1 MIETHPSHL
10 RMEGQG
16 AASILT
22 PNRSGSLSRLPAV
35 LIGGVLR
42 AFNGTGA
49 QPDVRSAVSAE
60 AAPAFGAGRDL
71 RNAAMGSD
79 GLPPRDV
86 GAAAE
91 SNNRRLALRLLW
103 ISDLAAVNAVANG
116 AGASTALTRDETA
129 AQRSAA
135 INQAASVIRQSLGS
149 GGHSPFER
157 LRRLKERRPDFRA
170 FKQAQAPIVDS
181 SGDPA
186 STACAVLWVQV
197 AGEFALRV
205 QRLRTAPMAS
215 PKGTLLALA
224 AARHLAGVKLFEP
237 VAVAR
242 SLLMRTVG
250 DIVDE
255 GAARL
260 AWIAVGRAD
269 RKGAMRLGMAYRAQA
284 ADRRTDARRNC
295 GLPRVAALARS
306 RRRCAAPHCAR
317 AL

>member
-60 AAPAFGAGRDL
+60 AAPAF
-71 RNAAMGSD
+71 
-79 GLPPRDV
+79 

>member
-60 AAPAFGAGRDL
+60 AAPAF
-71 RNAAMGSD
+71 
-79 GLPPRDV
+79 

-205 QRLRTAPMAS
+205 QRLRTAPMAA

-269 RKGAMRLGMAYRAQA
+269 RKGAMWLGMAYRAQG

>member
-60 AAPAFGAGRDL
+60 AAPAF
-71 RNAAMGSD
+71 
-79 GLPPRDV
+79 

-269 RKGAMRLGMAYRAQA
+269 CKGAMRPGMAYRAQG